1 MSAASRAGEAAFR
14 HQEIAFSVCMAAMA
28 VLVRDN
34 PAYSPNLLW
43 AFAALLVFNLG
54 YHVALR
60 RRGETWYVPMIS
72 MAANTVL
79 VTWVLAL
86 SGAADSP
93 FWPMYLIPIF
103 TACLYLELR
112 HVIFAAASSA
122 AFLAALQLYTDAPGL
137 EPRWALAQYTIKLA
151 VLAVS
156 ASVTAQYAFRERRVR
171 RELSASRTEL
181 GLLASEL
188 ERAERERLETGGGM
202 ARFMAGLVYDLN
214 ARMTLIRGR
223 AELLSAS
230 LGPDAPQAEDARG
243 IAEAAQALSRL
254 GSDLLRILK
263 RGDEEAGPCALA
275 PLLEQVLNLVSY
287 RLKIRE
293 LRLERALPDGLPAV
307 SVGAPHLQQALLE
320 LLEIAVQNALPG
332 GLLTASAQERDDEA
346 QVRLRFEAAED
357 FSPPSPVA
365 QRRLLESFGASIEAL
380 GLGRSCEY
388 VVRLPLGSAARRHG
402 AR

>member
-1 MSAASRAGEAAFR
+1 MSAASRAGVAAFR
-14 HQEIAFSVCMAAMA
+14 HQEIAFSLCMAAMA

-43 AFAALLVFNLG
+43 AFAALMVFNLA

-79 VTWVLAL
+79 VTGILSL
-86 SGAADSP
+86 SGAAGSP

-103 TACLYLELR
+103 TACLYLEGR
-112 HVIFAAASSA
+112 HVIFAVVSSA
-122 AFLAALQLYTDAPGL
+122 AFLAALELYTDEPGM

-156 ASVTAQYAFRERRVR
+156 ASVTAQHAFRERRVR

-181 GLLASEL
+181 ELLASEL
-188 ERAERERLETGGGM
+188 ERAERERLESGGGM

-223 AELLSAS
+223 AELLSAA
-230 LGPDAPQAEDARG
+230 LGADSPQAEDARG

-293 LRLERALPDGLPAV
+293 LRLERTIPDGLPAV

-332 GLLTASAQERDDEA
+332 GLLTAAAQALDDEA

-357 FSPPSPVA
+357 FPPPPPTA
-365 QRRLLESFGASIEAL
+365 QRRLLESFGAGIEAV

-388 VVRLPLGSAARRHG
+388 VVRLPLVSAARRRG